1 MHGRLRLPH
10 LLTTLVAIAA
20 LLVPLDGQAVSVAVT
35 APRADSSV
43 DGPLLFVGWAPGEPG
58 VTLFAA
64 QPMQVPRALVR
75 QLPDNTIVA
84 PSPRGRYIAL
94 AERERGLWLVNSDGT
109 GLHRLLP
116 SPPSHPGPTG
126 GYQIGAVAWSPD
138 CYTIAYA
145 IAQPLG
151 YPLYPPAPRGKPD
164 GIWLVRYDG
173 GPPRQLA
180 TNAQLGVDGV
190 GRLSFSSDGRT
201 LAAVAYSGRTGY
213 GVAIDVA
220 TGRVE
225 PLLGTVINVNDV
237 QFSPASAMLAYLAT
251 ALAPIARSS
260 HDYVAEDV
268 LSVADAQGGCRTAL
282 VHSTLS
288 TSLGNVAW
296 APAGR
301 GVPYLRIAPPDTN
314 AVDEIRSVDVATG
327 RVRTLIIA
335 TPRQQLVSLAWMA
348 SQS

>member
-1 MHGRLRLPH
+1 M
-10 LLTTLVAIAA
+10 
-20 LLVPLDGQAVSVAVT
+20 PLDRQTVSVAVT

-43 DGPLLFVGWAPGEPG
+43 DGPLLFTGRAPGEPG

-64 QPMQVPRALVR
+64 QPMQAPRVLIR
-75 QLPDNTIVA
+75 QLPDYTAVA
-84 PSPRGRYIAL
+84 PSPHGRYVAL
-94 AERERGLWLVNSDGT
+94 AERERGLWLVNSDGSD
-109 GLHRLLP
+109 LHRLLP
-116 SPPSHPGPTG
+116 TSSPRPGPTG
-126 GYQIGAVAWSPD
+126 SYQIGTVAWSPD
-138 CYTIAYA
+138 RYTIAYA
-145 IAQPLG
+145 IVQPLG

-164 GIWLVRYDG
+164 GIWLVHYNG

-201 LAAVAYSGRTGY
+201 LAAVAYSGRAGY
-213 GVAIDVA
+213 NVAIDVA

-251 ALAPIARSS
+251 ELAPIAGSP

-268 LSVADAQGGCRTAL
+268 LSVADAQGKHRTAL

-288 TSLGNVAW
+288 TSLRNMAW
-296 APAGR
+296 APDGR
-301 GVPYLRIAPPDTN
+301 NVAYLRIAPLNTN

-335 TPRQQLVSLAWMA
+335 TPRQQLVSMVWMA